1 MLVPRIS
8 RRSFPKSSSDASR
21 RLETTRSAEKLG
33 TAPVDQHF
41 IGYSLI
47 SANISDFPL
56 TVSVVVSVRESKL
69 IRQQCLSASLA
80 ACIPAVRYG
89 PELISTPGS
98 GGRVAHF
105 QECMVREFTSL
116 SLFLGRRKH

>member
-89 PELISTPGS
+89 PEFDFAARLWRSCCAFSRVYGS
-98 GGRVAHF
+98 RVYSF
-105 QECMVREFTSL
+105 VTFPW
-116 SLFLGRRKH
+116 